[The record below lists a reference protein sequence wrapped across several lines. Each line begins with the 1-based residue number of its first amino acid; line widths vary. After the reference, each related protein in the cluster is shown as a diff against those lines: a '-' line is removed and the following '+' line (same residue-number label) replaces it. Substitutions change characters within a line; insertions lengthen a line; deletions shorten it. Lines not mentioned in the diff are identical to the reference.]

1 MEELSKEK
9 WGAERKM
16 KRTRDWG
23 SGVGTSIKTDVL
35 VKRTNVTKVT
45 ENTENLLHI
54 YSEYWMQGVRWEMP
68 LFK

>member
-1 MEELSKEK
+1 
-9 WGAERKM
+9 M

-45 ENTENLLHI
+45 EKTENLLHI

>member
-1 MEELSKEK
+1 
-9 WGAERKM
+9 M

-45 ENTENLLHI
+45 ENTENPLHI
-54 YSEYWMQGVRWEMP
+54 YSEFWMQVVRWEMP